1 MRRWVW
7 VVLWLAWIGLYVVL
21 SSQLGSSEN
30 SAEWLRKLIAS
41 VAPAL
46 AERLTP
52 ELLCVLNYIARKGAH
67 FCGFAILT
75 WLGYQAFSI
84 GFGFACQ
91 PALCWAV
98 VTSIVRAILDEYQ
111 QSFVPGRT
119 ASAVDVLIDTGGILL
134 MAWWIKRRWSRL
146 DAS

>member
-7 VVLWLAWIGLYVVL
+7 VVLWLAWIVLYVVL
-21 SSQLGSSEN
+21 SSQLGSAEN
-30 SAEWLRKLIAS
+30 SSEWLQKLIAS

-52 ELLCVLNYIARKGAH
+52 KVLSAMNFVVRKGAH

-75 WLGYQAFSI
+75 WLGYRAFSI
-84 GFGFACQ
+84 GFGFAPQ
-91 PALCWAV
+91 PALWWAV
-98 VTSIVRAILDEYQ
+98 VTSILRAILDECQ

-134 MAWWIKRRWSRL
+134 MAWLIRRRWSRQ